1 METFWRGLW
10 IVVIGGVGL
19 WGQDGYRQAQRLTR
33 ERKWEQAVRA
43 WQKLLITEGDSGRR
57 ALIYQQLGYIALYRG
72 DSAEAL
78 ALWKQSL
85 QYHPT
90 YRTAWENYIWLRQ
103 RLRVPPPIEPL
114 RYARYIALP
123 PPTEKAPPTW
133 GRFSPD
139 FHRPMQWL
147 PAERLAR

>member
-10 IVVIGGVGL
+10 IAVIGGVGL
-19 WGQDGYRQAQRLTR
+19 WGQDGYRQAQRLTQ

-85 QYHPT
+85 QYHALL
-90 YRTAWENYIWLRQ
+90 TAR
-103 RLRVPPPIEPL
+103 P
-114 RYARYIALP
+114 
-123 PPTEKAPPTW
+123 
-133 GRFSPD
+133 GRITSGCD
-139 FHRPMQWL
+139 SG
-147 PAERLAR
+147 